1 VQKENCYKNVV
12 KEDVTQLW
20 KNISIIGP
28 CWFISKR
35 PNDEA
40 LRDVDIM

>member
-1 VQKENCYKNVV
+1 MKKGNCYKNVA

-20 KNISIIGP
+20 IIISTIGP
-28 CWFISKR
+28 CWSISKR
-35 PNDEA
+35 PNDDE